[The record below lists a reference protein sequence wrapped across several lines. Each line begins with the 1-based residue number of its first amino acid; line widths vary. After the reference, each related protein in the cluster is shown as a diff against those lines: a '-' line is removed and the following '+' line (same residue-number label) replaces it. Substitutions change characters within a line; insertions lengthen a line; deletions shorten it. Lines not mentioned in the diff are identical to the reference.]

1 MAREANNGHR
11 MKLFTGLDKNNDPS
25 EEEGH
30 RMKLFTDQN
39 DYINPHEEGGEGGM
53 ATLKER
59 EEVSW
64 CPNKHKYLFGIPV
77 DEQIMK
83 FSTGPRMG
91 SSNISN
97 NRRERDGYMCKSN
110 LLLG

>member
-11 MKLFTGLDKNNDPS
+11 MKLFTFLEENNDPS

-30 RMKLFTDQN
+30 RMKLFASQN
-39 DYINPHEEGGEGGM
+39 KDNDPNEEGGEGGM
-53 ATLKER
+53 ASLKER
-59 EEVSW
+59 ESVSC

-83 FSTGPRMG
+83 FSTGPSIG
-91 SSNISN
+91 SSKTSKHKLH
-97 NRRERDGYMCKSN
+97 RVGTR
-110 LLLG
+110 